1 MLLSGPMRFFPL
13 IFLGFLAAACGGS
26 GSDSASADHQSEWL
40 KVLHRKKAA
49 ATPGAPVE
57 AKQAYADSLSAFVR
71 NHPQHSRGRE
81 VYQRVRLE
89 FADELSE
96 LGRYHDA
103 VRFYRAVLAEDPANA
118 QARNGLARAV
128 DRLAVSREK
137 LLLLDK
143 GMSQREV
150 ARVLGK
156 PLPGWTA
163 RRDRPA
169 GRVEAWYYRTA
180 AGRVAGVYF
189 RDGKLFAAE
198 EQSDAKV
205 ARWNAR

>member
-1 MLLSGPMRFFPL
+1 MLLSGPMRVFAL
-13 IFLGFLAAACGGS
+13 ILLGFLVAACGGS
-26 GSDSASADHQSEWL
+26 GSDSADHQSAWRE
-40 KVLHRKKAA
+40 VLTRKKAA
-49 ATPGAPVE
+49 ASPGAPVQV
-57 AKQAYADSLSAFVR
+57 KQAYADSLAAFVKQ
-71 NHPQHSRGRE
+71 HPKHSRGRE

-89 FADELSE
+89 FADELAE
-96 LGRYHDA
+96 HGRYHEA
-103 VRFYRAVLAEDPANA
+103 IRFYRAVLTDDPANDH
-118 QARNGLARAV
+118 ARNGLSRAAE
-128 DRLAVSREK
+128 RLAVSREK
-137 LLLLDK
+137 LLALDK

-150 ARVLGK
+150 AKLLGK

-169 GRVEAWYYRTA
+169 GRIEAWYYRTA
-180 AGRVAGVYF
+180 TGRVAGVYF